1 MKKTNTNTFKNA
13 TIDVKNMTITEHTK
27 DADYVFDLKKVLS
40 DWDGIDG
47 ISLVIKQDTDIL
59 N

>member
-40 DWDGIDG
+40 DWDGIAG
-47 ISLVIKQDTDIL
+47 ISLVLKQDTDIL

>member
-13 TIDVKNMTITEHTK
+13 TINVKDMIITEHTK
-27 DADYVFDLKKVLS
+27 DADYTFDLKKVLS
-40 DWDGIDG
+40 AWDGIDG

>member
-27 DADYVFDLKKVLS
+27 DADYPFDLKKVLS
-40 DWDGIDG
+40 AWDGIDG
-47 ISLVIKQDTDIL
+47 ISLVIKQDVDIL

>member
-13 TIDVKNMTITEHTK
+13 TINVDDMTITEHTK
-27 DADYVFDLKKVLS
+27 DADYTFDLKKVLS
-40 DWDGIDG
+40 AWDGIDG